1 MCVNKT
7 QSTGIFEERG
17 VGMLRCIPRSLT
29 VCDSV
34 YGGKRGVHQ
43 GVWEVGLMYWLV
55 CMVVGVGPKSRKV
68 GCCRAP

>member
-1 MCVNKT
+1 
-7 QSTGIFEERG
+7 
-17 VGMLRCIPRSLT
+17 MLRCIPRSLT

-55 CMVVGVGPKSRKV
+55 FMVVGWALKV
-68 GCCRAP
+68 GRLGVAEHPELCMSVGVYAPGRMS